1 MTDFALAAAFGSA
14 TDIIANYAIGAGVCF
29 FIFLV
34 VMAALKDR

>member
-1 MTDFALAAAFGSA
+1 MDFALAAAFGSA
-14 TDIIANYAIGAGVCF
+14 TDALASLAIGAGVCF